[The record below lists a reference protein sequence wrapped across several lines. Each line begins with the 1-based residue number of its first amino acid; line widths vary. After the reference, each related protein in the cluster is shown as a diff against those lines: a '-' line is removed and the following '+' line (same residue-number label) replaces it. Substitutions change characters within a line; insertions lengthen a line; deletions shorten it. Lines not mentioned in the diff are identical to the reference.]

1 MRIERVGGRRYWLLW
16 LVVILVGLSGWGEKK
31 NAVQAQQALD
41 GPVEVYVML
50 APPDGQAGLAR
61 VYFIQ
66 TVTGDV
72 LSADVRGERFTL
84 VGEYLLYEDPDTK
97 ALYRLWPD
105 GRTEQH
111 PFIQPAPQTERI
123 DWVVSPDRLWIAWM
137 MTNRQPDGQLQS
149 VTTLAQRDG
158 TRPEI
163 ILTDGPDAFVRA
175 VPIALTDTR
184 VFFFDRQ
191 PQGVEGYFFYP
202 AYASVYRLDTQAGV
216 MSPELLPFEPNCY
229 CGAGLS
235 PDGNT
240 FARLEQVGSG
250 GGYDVR
256 VWDLAAR
263 VDRFAPTL
271 DPIYQAAGAVL
282 VSPDGKHVI
291 YSLANNLTIDSAG
304 SGTERFMLAVM
315 DVDSGLQRAA
325 LASPTLAP
333 LLPVRWTEENVGVL
347 LVNPRQDG
355 TWKLDVTTGEIR
367 QVATATYIGT
377 LSAVAE

>member
-1 MRIERVGGRRYWLLW
+1 MRNERTGWRRFVWLIVAAGLAVWGG
-16 LVVILVGLSGWGEKK
+16 GGA
-31 NAVQAQQALD
+31 AVRAQQTLSD
-41 GPVEVYVML
+41 PVEVYVML

-61 VYFIQ
+61 VYFIRM
-66 TVTGDV
+66 VTGDV

-84 VGEYLLYEDPDTK
+84 VGEYVLYEDPDTR

-105 GRTEQH
+105 GRTEHH
-111 PFIQPAPQTERI
+111 PFIQPAPETERI
-123 DWVVSPDRLWIAWM
+123 DWVVSPDGQWIAWM
-137 MTNRQPDGQLQS
+137 LTNRQADGQLQS
-149 VTTLAQRDG
+149 VTTLARWDG
-158 TRPEI
+158 TQPQI

-175 VPIALTDTR
+175 VPIALTNAR

-191 PQGVEGYFFYP
+191 PQGVAGFSFYP
-202 AYASVYRLDTQAGV
+202 AYASIYRLNTQAGV

-229 CGAGLS
+229 CGAAFS

-271 DPIYQAAGAVL
+271 DTTYQAAGAAL

-304 SGTERFMLAVM
+304 SGRERFMLAVM
-315 DVDSGLQRAA
+315 DVDAARQRAA
-325 LASPTLAP
+325 LVSPILAP
-333 LLPVRWTEENVGVL
+333 LLPVRWTEANSGVL

-355 TWKLDVTTGEIR
+355 TWKLNVATGEIR
-367 QVATATYIGT
+367 QVAAATYIGT
-377 LSAVAE
+377 LNGMPAAE